1 MKGRVN
7 KFTAEHSTR
16 SLQCRFTRK
25 STGISENE
33 TASVLQRNRKNNYGM
48 SKNVLVQVW
57 RAIVNIM

>member
-16 SLQCRFTRK
+16 YLQCRFTRK